1 MSCSLFSLLGQNAL
15 LHAALRCDVKV
26 QRVFFLWCRWTKWWK
41 KWVLLWT
48 FSFPVYPRK
57 CSYPQYPCMVVFL
70 WYMLVN
76 VQIVPWI
83 LWGMICVLGCDGCVF
98 FFEIFWTSGVLTV
111 NFRDSIPR
119 PMGCRENMIKIDIRD
134 VSPHHLILLVDSYF
148 SIKVTG
154 NVVFFCRTSW
164 CQLLLLCVGSGMH
177 SMLRYYQL
185 DLRQTDGA
193 TVPPIYSCSA
203 FKPEFCSLLFPWCLF
218 GGIKENAASK
228 WPRKSGFNVNFSYI
242 GQTNIKHTTNKPAWP
257 FWKDTQA
264 GPTAHLLVG
273 KRRSS
278 AICPPS
284 EIS

>member
-1 MSCSLFSLLGQNAL
+1 MLIPPVSMYGC
-15 LHAALRCDVKV
+15 
-26 QRVFFLWCRWTKWWK
+26 FFMVHVGKCTNRAMDPMGYDLCFGLWR
-41 KWVLLWT
+41 L
-48 FSFPVYPRK
+48 
-57 CSYPQYPCMVVFL
+57 
-70 WYMLVN
+70 
-76 VQIVPWI
+76 
-83 LWGMICVLGCDGCVF
+83 CV

-119 PMGCRENMIKIDIRD
+119 PMGCHENMIKIDIRD

-218 GGIKENAASK
+218 GGIRENAASK
-228 WPRKSGFNVNFSYI
+228 WPRKSGFNVNFSYNWANKH
-242 GQTNIKHTTNKPAWP
+242 QTHH
-257 FWKDTQA
+257 Q
-264 GPTAHLLVG
+264 
-273 KRRSS
+273 
-278 AICPPS
+278 
-284 EIS
+284 